1 MLVKWINKLR
11 QYAPNTI
18 MAHATCY
25 ALDCILCPINHAF
38 FFETPINHAGIL
50 QCLGLDE
57 LVCMLSLVDMS

>member
-1 MLVKWINKLR
+1 MPLIQLWLMQPVMRWIAY
-11 QYAPNTI
+11 YAPLT
-18 MAHATCY
+18 M
-25 ALDCILCPINHAF
+25 LF